1 MHENQSESKSPRR
14 TSSRFFRFGL
24 RSFLLLMALISIV
37 VGLLHQRWYVPW
49 QSQKDA
55 ISKIRASEDGEMGG
69 FTYDSFDELPWWK
82 QQIGERLGKDSVT
95 KVARLFAEGTG
106 EPMDISAWAGIASAQ
121 YVGFDRAIVHDL
133 SGLQNLKNLKTFS
146 VFQAG
151 AQQREGE
158 VGLEVLGTLKKLE
171 TVDLHASG
179 FSMSTEILDSICDAT
194 SIKKFKFDSHQG
206 VDDFAPLSKLK
217 NLEELELYVS
227 DWEPGPES
235 LAVIGQLP
243 KLKKLTL
250 RLYCDNTI
258 DYSFLSGM
266 EQLEALIVGGRLTA
280 DRKVR
285 IEAAVPKGCSLEF
298 HRP

>member
-1 MHENQSESKSPRR
+1 MHDNQSESKSPRKASR
-14 TSSRFFRFGL
+14 RFFRFGL
-24 RSFLLLMALISIV
+24 RSFLLFTALIAIV

-49 QSQKDA
+49 QSQKEA
-55 ISKIRASEDGEMGG
+55 LGKIRASEYGEMGG

-82 QQIGERLGKDSVT
+82 QQIGDWLGKDSVT
-95 KVARLFAEGTG
+95 KVERLYAEGTG
-106 EPMDISAWAGIASAQ
+106 EPMDISAWAGITSVE
-121 YVGFDRAIVHDL
+121 YVGFDRAIVDDL
-133 SGLQNLKNLKTFS
+133 SALRNLKNLKTFS

-151 AQQREGE
+151 DRQREGQA
-158 VGLEVLGTLKKLE
+158 GLEVLGTLKQLE

-266 EQLEALIVGGRLTA
+266 EQLEALIVSGRLTT
-280 DRKVR
+280 DRKIR

-298 HRP
+298 YRP